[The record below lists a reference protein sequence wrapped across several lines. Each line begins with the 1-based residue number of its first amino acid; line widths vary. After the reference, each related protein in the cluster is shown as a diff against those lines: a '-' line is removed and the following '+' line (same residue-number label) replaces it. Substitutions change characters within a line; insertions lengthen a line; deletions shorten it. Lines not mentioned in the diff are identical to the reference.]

1 MDSRTFFSLC
11 KINRLLYVLLKLT
24 IFMLS
29 IVVLNYWYFF
39 SELNTTRYDLM
50 LKIGALFLIMELLMP
65 FHIIKQSV
73 KHSLNAFILAT
84 QSLIKGDYSRVN
96 ELKLQTERED
106 EIGVLARTFRE
117 MSQQFEKSNESHNQY
132 QKKLEFE
139 IAHLTQQLQ
148 ENDKTLQLLI
158 EKERNTSIEKS
169 HFLAMLAHELKSPL
183 ATIEFATEN
192 IQRSK
197 NPQIIE
203 LSFSHIRKATQD
215 MSIITQRCLQVDK
228 LEQPNS
234 TIIDTTFSLNSLI
247 YESIKGFEAASRLQ
261 IDITSPLTVT
271 SDELLYQIVISNL
284 VENALKYSPEKSV
297 VNISV
302 KKNTASAGILISV
315 SNEIG
320 KAGKPDAA
328 KVFEKYYRHTNA
340 QRFRGTGLGLWLV
353 RGIVTQLGGNV
364 NYIEHNNKVKFQVW
378 LPHQ

>member
-1 MDSRTFFSLC
+1 
-11 KINRLLYVLLKLT
+11 
-24 IFMLS
+24 MLS
-29 IVVLNYWYFF
+29 IVVLNYWHFF

-50 LKIGALFLIMELLMP
+50 LKIGALFLIMELLML

-132 QKKLEFE
+132 QKKLECE
-139 IAHLTQQLQ
+139 IAQLTQQLQ

-247 YESIKGFEAASRLQ
+247 YESLKGFEAASRLQ
-261 IDITSPLTVT
+261 IDMTSPLTVT